1 MITWYVLCSWWP
13 HLRVTKFFFS
23 LTSVSFI
30 IEVRLAD
37 RGWRWDL
44 DRQKCSAC
52 SQIYYEIRPS
62 FFGDERPA
70 SHELSRC
77 SWIGAAKPV
86 AWLRSKPPIMSKLQ
100 KLSRAELSRAPA
112 TLIVHDDVCAISQFG
127 HFLIEKGV
135 TFFSAAQKV
144 RYSARLAAESFPT
157 LFGLLCFLFT

>member
-1 MITWYVLCSWWP
+1 MIVWYVLCSWWP

-30 IEVRLAD
+30 IEARLAD

-44 DRQKCSAC
+44 ERLKRSAS
-52 SQIYYEIRPS
+52 SQIYYEILPS

-77 SWIGAAKPV
+77 SWIGAAEPV

-112 TLIVHDDVCAISQFG
+112 TLIRQAPWP
-127 HFLIEKGV
+127 V
-135 TFFSAAQKV
+135 TALPKFWFRQDAKMAVTACFFRHIGKIFVGYTS
-144 RYSARLAAESFPT
+144 RLYSWVDFI
-157 LFGLLCFLFT
+157 